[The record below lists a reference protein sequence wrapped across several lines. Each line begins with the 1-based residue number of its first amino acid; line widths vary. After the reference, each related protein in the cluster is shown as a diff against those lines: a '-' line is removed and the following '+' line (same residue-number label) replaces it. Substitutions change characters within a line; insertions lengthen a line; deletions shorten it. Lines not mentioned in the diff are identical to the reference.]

1 MKTTRAFT
9 LIELLVV
16 VAIIGILAAVSI
28 PIFQNFIKDAKEV
41 QVKQVCSNVRVDIDS
56 AFYYCSLNPKK
67 TLPIVG
73 PHVQIER
80 CDQGTWA
87 IAKYVYQKH
96 ALESR
101 YTPPGGSNI
110 VAVVGLSKYSFPGD
124 YQNNRWV
131 GWSSQDA
138 VGIRVVKSYYINNKP
153 SSLPGYIELSCK
165 DMFNAPYAIQMRK
178 MFRP

>member
-1 MKTTRAFT
+1 MIKKGFT
-9 LIELLVV
+9 LIEL
-16 VAIIGILAAVSI
+16 AAVGT
-28 PIFQNFIKDAKEV
+28 PIFQGFIKVSKEA
-41 QVKQVCSNVRVDIDS
+41 QVKQVCSNVRADIDS
-56 AFYYCSLNPKK
+56 AFSYCSLNPKK

-73 PHVQIER
+73 PYAHPAQ
-80 CDQGTWA
+80 CDQGTWE

-96 ALESR
+96 AVESI
-101 YTPPGGSNI
+101 YTPPGGSNT

-131 GWSSQDA
+131 GNSSQDA

-165 DMFNAPYAIQMRK
+165 DMFNAPYAIQMRE